1 MARRV
6 TPRIAGLRPGTS
18 PPPVR
23 MPITPLLVLTF
34 AMRLRI
40 ALSRNAE
47 QKIILYECVF
57 RKSQDGIRLSEWIDS
72 NLQFGIY
79 TSIFVPRRPRNLASQ
94 ELSAGQAGPVTRL
107 PSTKAPVIG
116 RLTYVPPAIV
126 TSGPV
131 AGYALHLFPCRI
143 PAAARTCGA
152 WQMAAI
158 GLLALEK

>member
-23 MPITPLLVLTF
+23 MPITPLFELTF

-40 ALSRNAE
+40 DLSWNAE
-47 QKIILYECVF
+47 QKIILYEWVF
-57 RKSQDGIRLSEWIDS
+57 RKSQEGIRFPAWTDS
-72 NLQFGIY
+72 NLRFGNY
-79 TSIFVPRRPRNLASQ
+79 TSIFVPRTPRNLASQ

-107 PSTKAPVIG
+107 PSARASVTG
-116 RLTYVPPAIV
+116 RLTYEPPASV

-131 AGYALHLFPCRI
+131 AG
-143 PAAARTCGA
+143 
-152 WQMAAI
+152 
-158 GLLALEK
+158 